1 MYYLMTIIS
10 GQSKNGWKYAIKE
23 LQNNKESDV
32 HQRWP
37 LRSLI
42 LPAVGS
48 DFCVIRSGDE
58 NFLCKAASKQGKFGG
73 KTVMHPVYASYPS
86 SMFLMVGFCSYRVAS
101 ESKFRVSRKRSCVKS
116 AYIVRLRSINDVH
129 LSPEK

>member
-1 MYYLMTIIS
+1 MYKKDFPKGERIWLTEDTFGPENGLKVYYLMTIIS

-23 LQNNKESDV
+23 LQINKESDV

-58 NFLCKAASKQGKFGG
+58 NFLCKAASKQGKSGG
-73 KTVMHPVYASYPS
+73 KTVMHPVYASYP
-86 SMFLMVGFCSYRVAS
+86 
-101 ESKFRVSRKRSCVKS
+101 
-116 AYIVRLRSINDVH
+116 
-129 LSPEK
+129 